1 MQKFVQTC
9 LAEREV
15 ADPDSDRSAIQL
27 MDDLIAV
34 CRK

>member
-15 ADPDSDRSAIQL
+15 ADPDSDRQAL
-27 MDDLIAV
+27 ELIDNLAA